1 MFHLSKKIEI
11 LVMASGFFARK
22 MTMKENG
29 QHFFYSPLISFAD
42 TVQFL
47 SKVHFSRMTEQKI
60 ILLKL

>member
-29 QHFFYSPLISFAD
+29 QHFFTAHLLVLQTLCSFSVKC
-42 TVQFL
+42 TFP
-47 SKVHFSRMTEQKI
+47 E
-60 ILLKL
+60 